1 MPPTRASRP
10 RRVPAEPLLPPAPLA
25 PPPPAPITLPRPEGA
40 WRILAYIASVGEPAF
55 GLLFAFL
62 YWRTEDAP
70 VRKFARWCLVLAIL
84 GWLIQ
89 GGTDAVQSGL
99 HRGDWYIQPY

>member
-1 MPPTRASRP
+1 MPPKRVSRSRA
-10 RRVPAEPLLPPAPLA
+10 AEPTALPVQAPAPSL
-25 PPPPAPITLPRPEGA
+25 PAPISLPQPDGA
-40 WRILAYIASVGEPAF
+40 WRILAFLLSLIEPTV
-55 GLLFAFL
+55 GLLLALL
-62 YWRTEDAP
+62 YWRGIESP
-70 VRKFARWCLVLAIL
+70 VRRFARWCLALAIL